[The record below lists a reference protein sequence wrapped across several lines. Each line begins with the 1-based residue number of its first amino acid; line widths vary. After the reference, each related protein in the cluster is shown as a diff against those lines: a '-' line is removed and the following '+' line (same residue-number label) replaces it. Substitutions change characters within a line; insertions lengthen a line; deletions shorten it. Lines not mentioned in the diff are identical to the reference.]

1 MSNDRNR
8 TSGSGSGSGSGTGGG
23 SGSGS
28 GNRNRNSRYRGGDGN
43 MSGNGSGSS
52 SGMSHEHDVD
62 LIYSEDLADVDNDIS
77 LGRSNESDE
86 GLSLGSVEF
95 VYEDSQETIPKGYID
110 DAIVEEVINS
120 ADESLNNKKTC
131 SIKKLVVYVIG
142 TAAILAAIGSSL
154 IVGMDS
160 LEKNR
165 IEQKIE
171 LRSSAFEFDDHDE
184 FNSSVL
190 GTEILPAGTNE
201 VRTITGNSSIW
212 ETAIS
217 LGSET
222 IFPSAIDTFLVDPHL
237 AINRHETPLF
247 WQVPFAGGGFQSY
260 MSTCSNMVLASNH
273 KKAGDDEIKIHNVGA
288 SRYVNVDLS
297 TTEGIE
303 NAATKGLVE
312 KGFADVIVSSHV
324 RPTTSTLFD
333 ATHKGR
339 LFTAL
344 RHPVDR
350 SISEYHYVTT
360 TTDDLDISMM
370 TLKEY
375 VSSKYIDNWIT
386 RFLVN
391 KHHVPLVQEDLQL
404 AKEILRRRCLVGLH
418 EKIELS
424 IKLFE
429 QYFGWTGNGES
440 ITDAHTVCLKKVIAR
455 EHIRAKDE
463 YKDVGN
469 IEMGSAVYDQIVN
482 LNKFDMKL
490 YWYASDLFKEQES
503 WVRTNR
509 EGL

>member
-273 KKAGDDEIKIHNVGA
+273 KKADDDV
-288 SRYVNVDLS
+288 SDLMVKVKLIRVYLAHI
-297 TTEGIE
+297 T
-303 NAATKGLVE
+303 LLCHVH
-312 KGFADVIVSSHV
+312 VI
-324 RPTTSTLFD
+324 
-333 ATHKGR
+333 
-339 LFTAL
+339 
-344 RHPVDR
+344 
-350 SISEYHYVTT
+350 
-360 TTDDLDISMM
+360 
-370 TLKEY
+370 
-375 VSSKYIDNWIT
+375 
-386 RFLVN
+386 
-391 KHHVPLVQEDLQL
+391 
-404 AKEILRRRCLVGLH
+404 
-418 EKIELS
+418 LS
-424 IKLFE
+424 I
-429 QYFGWTGNGES
+429 
-440 ITDAHTVCLKKVIAR
+440 
-455 EHIRAKDE
+455 
-463 YKDVGN
+463 
-469 IEMGSAVYDQIVN
+469 
-482 LNKFDMKL
+482 
-490 YWYASDLFKEQES
+490 
-503 WVRTNR
+503 
-509 EGL
+509 